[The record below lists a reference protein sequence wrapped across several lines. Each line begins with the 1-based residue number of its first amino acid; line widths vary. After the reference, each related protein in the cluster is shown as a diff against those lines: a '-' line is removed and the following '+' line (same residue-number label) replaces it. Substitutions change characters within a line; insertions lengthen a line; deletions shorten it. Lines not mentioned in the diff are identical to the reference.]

1 MGRSNEDTTLATMR
15 PPHNPL
21 LDGLPAH
28 PLLVVIS
35 GPSGVGKDSVLMRM
49 RELAFPF
56 HFVVTA
62 TSRAMRPG
70 ESDGYDYH
78 FVGEKRF
85 QQMIRDEE
93 LLEWAMVYGQ
103 YKGIPKF
110 EVRQAMAS
118 GRDVVLRINVDGA
131 ATMRTMAPEAVYI
144 FLAPASE
151 DELRRRLTLRRTDSA
166 DEIDKRLAVAA
177 HELGQVEA
185 FDYVVINR
193 EDRLDEAVGQIRAII
208 TAEKQRVFPRR
219 VNL

>member
-1 MGRSNEDTTLATMR
+1 MTPNR
-15 PPHNPL
+15 PHNSV
-21 LDGLPAH
+21 LDGLPPQ

-62 TSRAMRPG
+62 TSRPIRPG
-70 ESDGYDYH
+70 EVDSYDYH
-78 FVGEKRF
+78 FVSVDRF
-85 QQMIRDEE
+85 EQMIRDEE
-93 LLEWAMVYGQ
+93 LLEWARVYGQ

-118 GRDVVLRINVDGA
+118 GRDVVLRIDVTGA
-131 ATMRTMAPEAVYI
+131 ATVRRIAPEAVFI
-144 FLAPASE
+144 FLAPGNQ
-151 DELRRRLTLRRTDSA
+151 DELRRRLTVRRTESQ
-166 DEIDKRLAVAA
+166 DEIERRLAVAA
-177 HELGQVEA
+177 SELEQVHN

-219 VNL
+219 VSL

>member
-1 MGRSNEDTTLATMR
+1 MSHAS
-15 PPHNPL
+15 HNPA
-21 LDGLPAH
+21 LDGLPPP

-62 TSRAMRPG
+62 TSRPIRPG
-70 ESDGYDYH
+70 ETDGYDYH
-78 FVGEKRF
+78 FVTVERF

-93 LLEWAMVYGQ
+93 LLESALVYGQ

-131 ATMRTMAPEAVYI
+131 ATVKRMAPEAVFI
-144 FLAPASE
+144 FLAPASP
-151 DELRRRLTLRRTDSA
+151 DELRRRLTLRRTDSSQ
-166 DEIDKRLAVAA
+166 EIEARLAVAA
-177 HELGQVEA
+177 VEMEQVHN
-185 FDYVVINR
+185 FDYVVINH

-219 VNL
+219 VSL

>member
-1 MGRSNEDTTLATMR
+1 MSPR
-15 PPHNPL
+15 PHNPL
-21 LDGLPAH
+21 LDGMPPQ

-62 TSRAMRPG
+62 TSRPIRPG
-70 ESDGYDYH
+70 EVDGYDYH
-78 FVGEKRF
+78 FVSVPRF
-85 QQMIRDEE
+85 EQMIHDEE
-93 LLEWAMVYGQ
+93 LLEWALVYGQ

-131 ATMRTMAPEAVYI
+131 ATVKQMAPEAVFI
-144 FLAPASE
+144 FLAPASP
-151 DELRRRLTLRRTDSA
+151 DELRRRLTVRRTESS
-166 DEIDKRLAVAA
+166 DEIERRLGVAA
-177 HELGQVEA
+177 EELEQVHQ

-208 TAEKQRVFPRR
+208 TAEKQRVYPRR
-219 VNL
+219 VSL

>member
-1 MGRSNEDTTLATMR
+1 MSLQ
-15 PPHNPL
+15 PHNPQ
-21 LDGLPAH
+21 LDGLPPL

-62 TSRAMRPG
+62 TSRPMRPG
-70 ESDGYDYH
+70 EINGYDYH
-78 FVGEKRF
+78 FVSVERF
-85 QQMIRDEE
+85 EQMIRDDE
-93 LLEWAMVYGQ
+93 LLEWANVYGQ

-131 ATMRTMAPEAVYI
+131 ATVKRMAPDAVFI
-144 FLAPASE
+144 FLAPASP
-151 DELRRRLTLRRTDSA
+151 DELRRRLLLRRTESMS
-166 DEIDKRLAVAA
+166 EIERRLAVAA
-177 HELGQVEA
+177 EELEQVHN

-208 TAEKQRVFPRR
+208 IAEKQRVFPRR
-219 VNL
+219 VTL

>member
-1 MGRSNEDTTLATMR
+1 MTLPAH
-15 PPHNPL
+15 HNPQ
-21 LDGLPAH
+21 LDGLPPL

-62 TSRAMRPG
+62 TSRPIRPG
-70 ESDGYDYH
+70 EIDGYDYH
-78 FVGEKRF
+78 FVSVERF
-85 QQMIRDEE
+85 EQMIRDDE
-93 LLEWAMVYGQ
+93 LLEWAEVYGQ
-103 YKGIPKF
+103 YKGIPKV

-131 ATMRTMAPEAVYI
+131 ATIKRIAPEAVFI
-144 FLAPASE
+144 FLAPASPE
-151 DELRRRLTLRRTDSA
+151 ELRRRLMLRRTESMS
-166 DEIDKRLAVAA
+166 EIERRLAVAA
-177 HELGQVEA
+177 EELEQVQH

-208 TAEKQRVFPRR
+208 IAEKQRVFPRR
-219 VNL
+219 VTL

>member
-1 MGRSNEDTTLATMR
+1 MSHA
-15 PPHNPL
+15 PYNPV
-21 LDGLPAH
+21 LDGQSPP

-62 TSRAMRPG
+62 TSRPIRPG
-70 ESDGYDYH
+70 ETDGYDYH
-78 FVGEKRF
+78 FVTVERF

-93 LLEWAMVYGQ
+93 LLESALVYGQ

-131 ATMRTMAPEAVYI
+131 ATVKRMAPEAVFI
-144 FLAPASE
+144 FLAPASP
-151 DELRRRLTLRRTDSA
+151 DELRRRLTLRRTDSPE
-166 DEIDKRLAVAA
+166 EIEGRLAVAA
-177 HELGQVEA
+177 TEMEQVRN
-185 FDYVVINR
+185 FDYVVINH

-219 VNL
+219 VSL

>member
-1 MGRSNEDTTLATMR
+1 MSER
-15 PPHNPL
+15 PHNPL
-21 LDGLPAH
+21 LDGMPPQ

-62 TSRAMRPG
+62 TSRPIRPG
-70 ESDGYDYH
+70 EVDGYDYH
-78 FVGEKRF
+78 FVSVSRF
-85 QQMIRDEE
+85 EQMMRDEE
-93 LLEWAMVYGQ
+93 LLEWALVYGQ

-131 ATMRTMAPEAVYI
+131 ATVRQMAPEAVFI
-144 FLAPASE
+144 FLAPASP
-151 DELRRRLTLRRTDSA
+151 DELRRRLTVRRTESV
-166 DEIDKRLAVAA
+166 DEIEQRLAVAA
-177 HELGQVEA
+177 QELEQVHQ

-208 TAEKQRVFPRR
+208 TAEKQRVYPRR
-219 VNL
+219 VSL

>member
-1 MGRSNEDTTLATMR
+1 MSR

-21 LDGLPAH
+21 LDGQPPH

-62 TSRAMRPG
+62 TSRTIRPG
-70 ESDGYDYH
+70 ETDGFDYH
-78 FVGEKRF
+78 FVGEARF
-85 QQMIRDEE
+85 QQMIQDEE

-118 GRDVVLRINVDGA
+118 GRDVILRINVDGA
-131 ATMRTMAPEAVYI
+131 ATVRAIAPEAVFI

-151 DELRRRLTLRRTDSA
+151 EELRRRLTMRRTESDA
-166 DEIDKRLAVAA
+166 EIDKRLAVAA
-177 HELGQVEA
+177 HELRQVGG
-185 FDYVVINR
+185 FDYVVINH
-193 EDRLDEAVGQIRAII
+193 EDRLDEAVAQIQAII
-208 TAEKQRVFPRR
+208 TAEKLRVFPRR

>member
-1 MGRSNEDTTLATMR
+1 MS
-15 PPHNPL
+15 PL
-21 LDGLPAH
+21 LRNPQLDGNPPV

-62 TSRAMRPG
+62 TSRPIRPG
-70 ESDGYDYH
+70 EIDGYDYH
-78 FVGEKRF
+78 FVSVERF
-85 QQMIRDEE
+85 EQMIRDDE
-93 LLEWAMVYGQ
+93 LLEWAKVYGQ
-103 YKGIPKF
+103 YKGIPKS

-131 ATMRTMAPEAVYI
+131 ATIKRLAPEAVFI
-144 FLAPASE
+144 FLAPASPE
-151 DELRRRLTLRRTDSA
+151 ELRRRLTVRRTESPE
-166 DEIDKRLAVAA
+166 EIERRLAMAS
-177 HELGQVEA
+177 EEMEQVRH

-208 TAEKQRVFPRR
+208 IAEKQRVFPRQ
-219 VNL
+219 VML

>member
-1 MGRSNEDTTLATMR
+1 MSHASY
-15 PPHNPL
+15 NPV
-21 LDGLPAH
+21 LDGQPPP

-62 TSRAMRPG
+62 TSRPIRPG
-70 ESDGYDYH
+70 ETDGYDYH
-78 FVGEKRF
+78 FVSVERF

-93 LLEWAMVYGQ
+93 LLESALVYGQ

-131 ATMRTMAPEAVYI
+131 ATVKRIAPEAVFI
-144 FLAPASE
+144 FLAPASP
-151 DELRRRLTLRRTDSA
+151 DELRRRLTLRRTDSPE
-166 DEIDKRLAVAA
+166 EIEGRLAVAA
-177 HELGQVEA
+177 TEMGQVRN
-185 FDYVVINR
+185 FDYVVINH

-208 TAEKQRVFPRR
+208 TAEKQRVLPRR
-219 VNL
+219 VSL